1 MKHRINRLFFI
12 WQSAEEEKWLNNMA
26 AKGLALTGVWLFR
39 YEFEDSEPGEWVYRM
54 ELLRHTPEHPES
66 RKHIAF
72 MEETGAEM
80 VTRCKNWVYYRKRR
94 SEGEFTL
101 YSEHSDL
108 LRQLTYVQVMLMIL
122 AAVLLLD
129 IFVQSYMICRYHSM
143 MNAGTLLVI
152 VPLLIWLVYGLVQV
166 LRRKKML
173 RKEQQMFEHT

>member
-1 MKHRINRLFFI
+1 MKHRMNRLFFI

-72 MEETGAEM
+72 IEDTGAEM
-80 VTRCKNWVYYRKRR
+80 VTMCKNWVYYRKRR
-94 SEGEFTL
+94 SDGDFTL
-101 YSEHSDL
+101 YSEHKDL
-108 LRQLTYVQVMLMIL
+108 LRQLTYVQILLMIL
-122 AAVLLLD
+122 ATVLLSD
-129 IFVQSYMICRYHSM
+129 IFVQGYMFYQYHSLT
-143 MNAGTLLVI
+143 NAGILPVIVLLLV
-152 VPLLIWLVYGLVQV
+152 WLVHGMVQV

-173 RKEQQMFEHT
+173 RKEQQMYEHT

>member
-1 MKHRINRLFFI
+1 MKHRMDRLFFI

-80 VTRCKNWVYYRKRR
+80 VTRKKTGSITGNGGQRGNLR
-94 SEGEFTL
+94 SIR
-101 YSEHSDL
+101 S
-108 LRQLTYVQVMLMIL
+108 I
-122 AAVLLLD
+122 A
-129 IFVQSYMICRYHSM
+129 ICCGSLPMCRSC
-143 MNAGTLLVI
+143 L
-152 VPLLIWLVYGLVQV
+152 
-166 LRRKKML
+166 
-173 RKEQQMFEHT
+173 